1 MKNSIKVAVSALLL
15 GFASVSAA
23 HAVTF
28 NSSGTFT
35 TGDCSGC
42 SLSNSNHTLNMSGG
56 TNQNGTGPESTLTA
70 NSITGATFS
79 TPANDVL
86 IGSLTWVN
94 RATFGT
100 DSNFNAGYT
109 FTLDLTSPNAAP
121 VSVTF
126 NLNIQQITNDAGDL
140 IFNLTNAGLSGLNTI
155 PGFNL
160 TDLHFAIASGS
171 NGVYYATS
179 GPGHS
184 AGEWTN
190 PDPFGTG
197 SGGITSTL
205 NIYADVTAAVPETST
220 WAMMILGF
228 FGVGFVAYRRRTTAN
243 SLELRLV

>member
-1 MKNSIKVAVSALLL
+1 MKNSIKLAASALLL
-15 GFASVSAA
+15 GLVSVSTA

-28 NSSGTFT
+28 DSSGTFT

-42 SLSNSNHTLNMSGG
+42 FLSNSNHTLNMSG
-56 TNQNGTGPESTLTA
+56 QNVNGQASTLTA
-70 NSITGATFS
+70 NSITAGTFS

-94 RATFGT
+94 RATFNT

-109 FTLDLTSPNAAP
+109 FTLDFTSPNAAP

-140 IFNLTNAGLSGLNTI
+140 IFNLTNAGLSGLNTV

-160 TDLHFAIASGS
+160 TDLHFALASGS
-171 NGVYYATS
+171 NGVYYTTA

-190 PDPFGTG
+190 PDPSGNG
-197 SGGITSTL
+197 GGITSTL

-243 SLELRLV
+243 PLELRLV